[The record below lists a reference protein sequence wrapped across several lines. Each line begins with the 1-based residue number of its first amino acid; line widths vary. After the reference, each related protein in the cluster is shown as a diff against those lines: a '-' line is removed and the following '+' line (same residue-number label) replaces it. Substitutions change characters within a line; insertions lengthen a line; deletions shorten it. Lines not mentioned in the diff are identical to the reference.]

1 MAAREEREDLPTPGV
16 TSDDGIGLVETGV
29 PNLDQVLGGGLPWT
43 GIALVLGPPGSG
55 KTTMAQQIAFHRAA
69 RGERVLFLTGFSETH
84 DKLLR
89 LGRSLR
95 FFDPEQVGT
104 AIQFGSLPDLL
115 RDGPEAAEDAILA
128 TCRKL
133 GARLVVL
140 DGFRSLGPLLGDLDS
155 QAGVRFLYHL
165 GTKLGLLGATTLV
178 LMEGD
183 SRDLASPAELGVA
196 DVLVALHLETRSG
209 RERRLLQVRKRR
221 GARSLAG
228 VHPYTVGSAGIQL
241 WRRFESWVQPSEPAW
256 STRRAAFRNPPI
268 DALLHGGLTEGTITL
283 AAGSFGTGK
292 TLLGLHFAAEGARLG
307 EPTLILSFME
317 SAPQLRAKGRVFNL
331 QLDEYE
337 RSGELRIVTMPGHDL
352 EADCVAEM
360 LREDIERRGVR
371 RLVIDSA
378 AQLER
383 SIVDVDRRSDFFA
396 ALVTYLRGRVV
407 TTFLPYEIARYGS
420 ELDLADTSLAVLAE
434 NLLLL
439 RAVEAE
445 GRLRRLFSI
454 MHMRFSDHD
463 HRLHEYTIEA
473 GHGMRM
479 HGEASDGSA
488 EALTTPDV
496 TASSADGRGSR
507 SSHAGGPR

>member
-1 MAAREEREDLPTPGV
+1 VAALEEREDLPTALGA
-16 TSDDGIGLVETGV
+16 SDDEGDLVETGV
-29 PNLDQVLGGGLPWT
+29 PNLDQTLGGGLPRT
-43 GIALVLGPPGSG
+43 GVALILGPPGSG
-55 KTTMAQQIAFHRAA
+55 KTTLAQQIAFHRASL
-69 RGERVLFLTGFSETH
+69 GECVLFLTGFSETH

-104 AIQFGSLPDLL
+104 TIHFGSVPDLL
-115 RDGPEAAEDAILA
+115 RDGPDAAEEAVMSTA
-128 TCRKL
+128 RKL
-133 GARLVVL
+133 GARLVVI
-140 DGFRSLGPLLGDLDS
+140 DGFRALGPLLGDQDR

-178 LMEGD
+178 LLEGD
-183 SRDLASPAELGVA
+183 SHDLASPAELGVA
-196 DVLVALHLETRSG
+196 DVLVALLLETRSG
-209 RERRLLQVRKRR
+209 RDRRLLQVRKRR
-221 GARSLAG
+221 GAQPLPGS
-228 VHPYTVGSAGIQL
+228 HPYIVDPDGIRL
-241 WRRFESWVQPSEPAW
+241 WRRFESWVQPSAPAW

-268 DALLHGGLTEGTITL
+268 DALLHGGLTEGTVTL

-307 EPTLILSFME
+307 EPTLIVGFME
-317 SAPQLRAKGRVFNL
+317 SAPQLREKGRVFDL
-331 QLDEYE
+331 HLEEHE
-337 RSGELRIVTMPGHDL
+337 RSGLLRIETLPGHDL

-396 ALVTYLRGRVV
+396 ALVTYLRGRAV
-407 TTFLPYEIARYGS
+407 TAFLPYEIARYGS

-473 GHGMRM
+473 GYGMRM
-479 HGEASDGSA
+479 RGEATAVAA
-488 EALTTPDV
+488 EALAAQTDRSGTGGQ
-496 TASSADGRGSR
+496 DGRS
-507 SSHAGGPR
+507 GGRGGRA

>member
-1 MAAREEREDLPTPGV
+1 MTF
-16 TSDDGIGLVETGV
+16 DDQHDVVETGV
-29 PNLDQVLGGGLPWT
+29 PNLDEILGGGLPWA
-43 GIALVLGPPGSG
+43 GVALVLGPPGSG
-55 KTTMAQQIAFHRAA
+55 KTTLAQQIAFHRASL
-69 RGERVLFLTGFSETH
+69 GERVLILTGFSETH

-104 AIQFGSLPDLL
+104 AIQFASLPDLL
-115 RDGPEAAEDAILA
+115 RDGADAAEDAVLA
-128 TCRKL
+128 TARKL
-133 GARLVVL
+133 GVRLVVL
-140 DGFRSLGPLLGDLDS
+140 DGFRSLGPLLGDEDS

-196 DVLVALHLETRSG
+196 DVLVALQVETRSG
-209 RERRLLQVRKRR
+209 RDRRLLQVRKRR
-221 GARSLAG
+221 GAQPLAG
-228 VHPYTVGSAGIQL
+228 AHPYIVGGEGIQL
-241 WRRFESWVQPSEPAW
+241 WRRFESGVRAAEPLW

-268 DALLHGGLTEGTITL
+268 DALLHGGLPEGTVTL

-292 TLLGLHFAAEGARLG
+292 TLLGLHFVAEGARLG
-307 EPTLILSFME
+307 EPTLVLGFME
-317 SAPQLRAKGRVFNL
+317 SAAQLREKGRVFNL
-331 QLDEYE
+331 QLRDYE
-337 RSGELRIVTMPGHDL
+337 DSGELRMLTLPAHDL

-360 LREDIERRGVR
+360 LRLEIERRGVR
-371 RLVIDSA
+371 RLVLDSA

-383 SIVDVDRRSDFFA
+383 SIVDVDRRPDFFA
-396 ALVTYLRGRVV
+396 ALVTYLRGRGV
-407 TTFLPYEIARYGS
+407 TTYLTYEIARYGS
-420 ELDLADTSLAVLAE
+420 ELDLAETSLAVLAE

-473 GHGMRM
+473 GQGMVM
-479 HGEASDGSA
+479 HGEAPAGST
-488 EALTTPDV
+488 EALAAQAG
-496 TASSADGRGSR
+496 TADPGENAGR
-507 SSHAGGPR
+507 SSRVGVPT

>member
-1 MAAREEREDLPTPGV
+1 M
-16 TSDDGIGLVETGV
+16 S
-29 PNLDQVLGGGLPWT
+29 
-43 GIALVLGPPGSG
+43 
-55 KTTMAQQIAFHRAA
+55 
-69 RGERVLFLTGFSETH
+69 
-84 DKLLR
+84 
-89 LGRSLR
+89 
-95 FFDPEQVGT
+95 T
-104 AIQFGSLPDLL
+104 A
-115 RDGPEAAEDAILA
+115 
-128 TCRKL
+128 RKL
-133 GARLVVL
+133 NARLVVL
-140 DGFRSLGPLLGDLDS
+140 DGFRTLGPLLGDLDS

-178 LMEGD
+178 LLEGD
-183 SRDLASPAELGVA
+183 SRDLASPAELGVE

-209 RERRLLQVRKRR
+209 RDRRMLQVRKRR
-221 GARSLAG
+221 GAQPLAG
-228 VHPYTVGSAGIQL
+228 SHPYAVGPDGIRL
-241 WRRFESWVQPSEPAW
+241 WRRFESSVEPSEPAW

-268 DALLHGGLTEGTITL
+268 DALLHGGLTEGTVTL

-307 EPTLILSFME
+307 EPTLILGFME
-317 SAPQLRAKGRVFNL
+317 SAPQLREKGRVFDL
-331 QLDEYE
+331 HLEEYE
-337 RSGELRIVTMPGHDL
+337 RSGLLQIKTLPGHDL

-396 ALVTYLRGRVV
+396 ALVTYLRGRAV

-420 ELDLADTSLAVLAE
+420 DLDLADTSLAVLAE

-479 HGEASDGSA
+479 LGEAIARSA
-488 EALTTPDV
+488 EPVAAQSGV
-496 TASSADGRGSR
+496 TGSDDHEGRSGGRGSR
-507 SSHAGGPR
+507 A

>member
-1 MAAREEREDLPTPGV
+1 
-16 TSDDGIGLVETGV
+16 
-29 PNLDQVLGGGLPWT
+29 
-43 GIALVLGPPGSG
+43 
-55 KTTMAQQIAFHRAA
+55 MAQQIAFHRASL
-69 RGERVLFLTGFSETH
+69 GERVLFLTGFSETH

-89 LGRSLR
+89 LGRTLR

-115 RDGPEAAEDAILA
+115 RDGSDAAEDAVLSTA
-128 TCRKL
+128 RKL
-133 GARLVVL
+133 GARLIVL
-140 DGFRSLGPLLGDLDS
+140 DGFRSLGPLLGDQDS

-196 DVLVALHLETRSG
+196 DVLVAMHLETRSG
-209 RERRLLQVRKRR
+209 RDRRLLQVRKRR
-221 GARSLAG
+221 GAQPLAG
-228 VHPYTVGSAGIQL
+228 AHPYIVSRDGIQL

-268 DALLHGGLTEGTITL
+268 DKLLHGGLTEGTVTL

-307 EPTLILSFME
+307 EPTSILGFME
-317 SAPQLRAKGRVFNL
+317 SARQLREKGRVFDL
-331 QLDEYE
+331 HLDEYE
-337 RSGELRIVTMPGHDL
+337 RSDLLRIMTLPGHEL

-396 ALVTYLRGRVV
+396 ALVTYLRGQGV
-407 TTFLPYEIARYGS
+407 TTYLTYEIARYSS
-420 ELDLADTSLAVLAE
+420 ELDLAETSLAVLAE

-439 RAVEAE
+439 RAVEAD

-479 HGEASDGSA
+479 QGEAPEGSA
-488 EALTTPDV
+488 EALTAQRGAAGPNTH
-496 TASSADGRGSR
+496 DGRSGSQGER
-507 SSHAGGPR
+507 T